1 MSDHDD
7 GPRKSKEVV
16 PSRYYHVGYGKP
28 PVHSRFAKGKSGNP
42 KGRPK
47 GSGSLASR
55 LQKML
60 GEEIAV
66 QQAGNSRRMKKGD
79 AVLAALIARAARGD
93 TAAARLILNT
103 SRDYEETMLPSRPT
117 GQLEPIDVYQL
128 SDEELIRHM
137 QKLNRE
143 IAKVDPE
150 LAARL
155 REEADDD

>member
-66 QQAGNSRRMKKGD
+66 QQAGNVGMFQVGEGLAFQAKAIQQSAAVHSLFDNFDGHPFAKGVRSLRQINE
-79 AVLAALIARAARGD
+79 AHPAL
-93 TAAARLILNT
+93 T
-103 SRDYEETMLPSRPT
+103 
-117 GQLEPIDVYQL
+117 
-128 SDEELIRHM
+128 
-137 QKLNRE
+137 
-143 IAKVDPE
+143 
-150 LAARL
+150 
-155 REEADDD
+155 